1 MGRRKKSAHGCDASS
16 QIFVGQLGT
25 LEKAGGRLV
34 KRNCEYIAEFFIVQ
48 NMSEMNVEILRRDRL
63 GRGLRTFSTLTPSL
77 SRFAKLKILTL
88 LATLDIACGVG
99 SPTATIMYSVVRFSS
114 VS

>member
-1 MGRRKKSAHGCDASS
+1 M
-16 QIFVGQLGT
+16 GQLGT

-34 KRNCEYIAEFFIVQ
+34 KRNCEYITGFLIIQ
-48 NMSEMNVEILRRDRL
+48 NMSELNVEILRRDRL
-63 GRGLRTFSTLTPSL
+63 GRGLRTFSTLAPSL

-99 SPTATIMYSVVRFSS
+99 SPTTTIVYSVVRFSS
-114 VS
+114 LS

>member
-1 MGRRKKSAHGCDASS
+1 M
-16 QIFVGQLGT
+16 GQLST
-25 LEKAGGRLV
+25 LEKAGGGRLV
-34 KRNCEYIAEFFIVQ
+34 KRNCEYIAGFLIIQ
-48 NMSEMNVEILRRDRL
+48 NMSELNVEVLKRDGL

-77 SRFAKLKILTL
+77 SKFAKLKILML

-99 SPTATIMYSVVRFSS
+99 SPTTTTMYSVVRFSS